1 MPVEPDLLP
10 DEPSRAAAACSLLV
24 LKVMSKPSLSAVG
37 GSGSTKSTGFYL
49 SLLVLKVKSKPSL
62 SAVGGSGST
71 KRSTGFYL
79 SSRSFEK

>member
-1 MPVEPDLLP
+1 MLHMMLIQPALVPLP
-10 DEPSRAAAACSLLV
+10 DEPSRATAARSLLV

-71 KRSTGFYL
+71 KGVQGFT
-79 SSRSFEK
+79 

>member
-37 GSGSTKSTGFYL
+37 GSGSTE
-49 SLLVLKVKSKPSL
+49 
-62 SAVGGSGST
+62 GGEEEAMYT
-71 KRSTGFYL
+71 QTTTHNN
-79 SSRSFEK
+79 SRIK

>member
-1 MPVEPDLLP
+1 MSVEPDLLP
-10 DEPSRAAAACSLLV
+10 DEPSRATAAC
-24 LKVMSKPSLSAVG
+24 
-37 GSGSTKSTGFYL
+37 

-79 SSRSFEK
+79 SSRSFENDLPIRAYSE